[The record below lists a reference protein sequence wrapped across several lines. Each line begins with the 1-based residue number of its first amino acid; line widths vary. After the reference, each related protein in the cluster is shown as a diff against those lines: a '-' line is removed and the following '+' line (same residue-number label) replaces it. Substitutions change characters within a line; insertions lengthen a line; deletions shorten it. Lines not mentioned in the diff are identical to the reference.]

1 MTYQLTSAALG
12 IGIAAIIFYLIRR
25 DHLHSR
31 HASWWLISALLIALL
46 GIFPQI
52 IDNIALSLNISY
64 PPTLLLT
71 LGLGLVLIK
80 VLSIDIHQSQQ
91 EQRIR
96 RLVQRI
102 ALLEEE
108 LHSHHHSV
116 AHGEQPHQLQQ
127 KHPK

>member
-12 IGIAAIIFYLIRR
+12 ISIAAVIFYLIRR

-31 HASWWLISALLIALL
+31 HAGWWLMSALLIAIL
-46 GIFPQI
+46 GVFPRLV
-52 IDNIALSLNISY
+52 DNIAAYLNINY
-64 PPTLLLT
+64 PPTLMLTFGFGLMLL
-71 LGLGLVLIK
+71 K

-108 LHSHHHSV
+108 LHSQQHSSV
-116 AHGEQPHQLQQ
+116 HGEQPHQLQQ
-127 KHPK
+127 KQPE